1 MLFQISQIIAIVTAL
16 LLIIFSA
23 FILTLKEKK
32 LNRQLLFI
40 FLIINAVYLAA
51 FLVISNFK
59 PYALHVVSIFY
70 FLHSSGFLFGPVIL
84 LYTKSTVGAINWI
97 NRKEFIH
104 FIPFV
109 CAVLYIF
116 FRFIIF
122 GDPEKFWYHTER
134 SVFDSILNIQV
145 LFYMV
150 FSLIEVNRYRKRIKN
165 YYSTVEK
172 LNLYWLSIVLYGFF
186 FMWIADFTNFLLRR
200 LFVLPSEL
208 HAYIVIIS
216 LLTNFI
222 FAVLI
227 FYEGLKRP
235 EFFHFSEQTENKPKY
250 EKSKLTKEENADIL
264 NKLLSFMEREKPYLN
279 PAVTINDLSQNLDI
293 PLRNLSQ
300 VINNSLN
307 KNFYDFINSYRIEE
321 SIKYLSG
328 SENSKKTILEVL
340 YEAGFNSKSTFYKV
354 FKDHTGQNPTEF
366 KKQNSLA
373 Q

>member
-1 MLFQISQIIAIVTAL
+1 MLFQINQIIALITAL
-16 LLIIFSA
+16 LLIIFSV
-23 FILTLKEKK
+23 FLITLKKDK
-32 LNRQLLFI
+32 LHRRLLFI
-40 FLIINAVYLAA
+40 FLIINAVFLAA

-59 PYALHVVSIFY
+59 PYTLHVVSIFY

-84 LYTKSTVGAINWI
+84 LYTKSTIGAINKI

-104 FIPFV
+104 FIPFA
-109 CAVLYIF
+109 CAGLYIF

-122 GDPEKFWYHTER
+122 GDPEKFWNHTER

-145 LFYMV
+145 MFYMV
-150 FSLIEVNRYRKRIKN
+150 FSLIEVNQYRKRIKN
-165 YYSTVEK
+165 YYSAIEK

-186 FMWIADFTNFLLRR
+186 FMWIADFINFLLRR

-216 LLTNFI
+216 LLTNFV
-222 FAVLI
+222 FAALI

-235 EFFHFSEQTENKPKY
+235 EFFHFSEETENKPKY

-264 NKLLSFMEREKPYLN
+264 NKLLSFMEKEKPYLN
-279 PAVTINDLSQNLDI
+279 PAVTINDLSQNLGI
-293 PLRNLSQ
+293 PLRYLSQ
-300 VINNSLN
+300 VINDSLN
-307 KNFYDFINSYRIEE
+307 KNFYDFINSYRIKE

-328 SENSKKTILEVL
+328 SENNKKTILEVL